1 MLGTRTKQ
9 DDSLKQYLIEEFLE
23 NYTEGRMTRRD
34 ALKRLVGLTASVA
47 LSNMLLSACAPAA
60 APTAAPS
67 ASSTAFSPTG
77 APTLA
82 ATLAPTIGTIA
93 TPAAITAA
101 ATQAVIT
108 TTATATVSA
117 GNTDIHVSESDP
129 AINASTVQFSS
140 QGAQISAYLARPSAD
155 GNYPAILVC
164 HENRGLT
171 DYIRD
176 VTRRLAKAGYVG
188 LAVDLLSRQGGS
200 ASQSESAIP
209 GILGNM
215 PPPQMVGDFAAALEY
230 LKTQPFVA
238 PGQYGMVGFCF
249 GGGIT
254 WRAATQ
260 ISELRAAVP
269 FYGPNPPLEDVPKI
283 QAAVLAFYGALDQR
297 IDAGIPAIDQ
307 AMKQN
312 NKIFEYMVYPGAN
325 HAFHNDTGGSYNAAA
340 AQDAWAKAVAWYAK
354 YVKG

>member
-1 MLGTRTKQ
+1 MQAVPQKP

-23 NYTEGRMTRRD
+23 DYQEGRMTRRD

-47 LSNMLLSACAPAA
+47 LSNMLLSACAPASSGTPTPA
-60 APTAAPS
+60 SFPTPTLFVSTSAP
-67 ASSTAFSPTG
+67 
-77 APTLA
+77 PTLA
-82 ATLAPTIGTIA
+82 P

-108 TTATATVSA
+108 TAATVTVTS
-117 GNTDIHVSESDP
+117 GNASIHVSETDP
-129 AINASTVQFSS
+129 AIQVSTVQFPS
-140 QGAQISAYLARPSAD
+140 QGAQISSYLARPSND
-155 GNYPAILVC
+155 GQYPAIMVC

-188 LAVDLLSRQGGS
+188 LAVDLLSRQGGT

-209 GILGNM
+209 GLLGNM
-215 PPPQMVGDFAAALEY
+215 SPTQMVGDFAAALEY

-238 PGQYGMVGFCF
+238 PGQFGMVGFCF

-260 ISELRAAVP
+260 IPELRAAVP

-297 IDAGIPAIDQ
+297 IDAGIPAIEA

-312 NKIFEYMVYPGAN
+312 NRIFQYMIYPGAN
-325 HAFHNDTGGSYNAAA
+325 HAFHNDTGASYNPTA
-340 AQDAWAKAVAWYAK
+340 AQDAWSKALSWYEK
-354 YVKG
+354 YVKE